1 MHSTFVNLVFNTRPA
16 GGGIIILPWRVM
28 NFVLRREKMITAHP
42 VNSRVN
48 NNIMRDILSSFQL
61 STFHCFVYTMFN
73 HRCKFESLEE
83 LQELQEGCHRSE
95 AIRVEFQ
102 ITGGEKRNYHRIFV
116 HLPECLHTRKLAPQ
130 WSSHGIFRSWI
141 ALCSRYK
148 PVTRTNMTSIKFHAV
163 WHSARIGN
171 HFLGNFQPWIRVSS
185 KSWLALTR
193 RRGVRNLVSQP
204 TYENGEKY

>member
-1 MHSTFVNLVFNTRPA
+1 MEGKKKLSQDLCSPA
-16 GGGIIILPWRVM
+16 RVSP
-28 NFVLRREKMITAHP
+28 RTEAH
-42 VNSRVN
+42 
-48 NNIMRDILSSFQL
+48 
-61 STFHCFVYTMFN
+61 
-73 HRCKFESLEE
+73 
-83 LQELQEGCHRSE
+83 
-95 AIRVEFQ
+95 
-102 ITGGEKRNYHRIFV
+102 
-116 HLPECLHTRKLAPQ
+116 PQ

-193 RRGVRNLVSQP
+193 RRGISYHSRRTRMERSIKKKKEKKRREKERERERGEWWIDRRVSAYASWLHREHPSLRIYGRGCMLLRVDLLSKYMAVPHPLARHHPKWFLQERTKIHFVP
-204 TYENGEKY
+204 ARHEGRIRCRYE

>member
-73 HRCKFESLEE
+73 HRCKFESLEQ

-116 HLPECLHTRKLAPQ
+116 HLSTHGSSPPNDRHTEFFALESRFAPVINLSPELI
-130 WSSHGIFRSWI
+130 W
-141 ALCSRYK
+141 
-148 PVTRTNMTSIKFHAV
+148 
-163 WHSARIGN
+163 
-171 HFLGNFQPWIRVSS
+171 
-185 KSWLALTR
+185 R
-193 RRGVRNLVSQP
+193 R
-204 TYENGEKY
+204 

>member
-73 HRCKFESLEE
+73 HRCKFESLDN
-83 LQELQEGCHRSE
+83 GRAARTARGMPSIRSHSS
-95 AIRVEFQ
+95 RVSNHGRGKKKLSQ
-102 ITGGEKRNYHRIFV
+102 D
-116 HLPECLHTRKLAPQ
+116 LCSPLHTRKLAPQ